1 MRIITEA
8 FDELG
13 DAWIYFDGTDTSYD
27 QMNAAIANLKNAI
40 DVFKARRNGPDGYTE
55 EELDEDNPYNQW
67 MYDK

>member
-13 DAWIYFDGTDTSYD
+13 DAWVYFDGTDTSYD
-27 QMNAAIANLKNAI
+27 QMNTAIAQLRNAI
-40 DVFKARRNGPDGYTE
+40 DVFKARRVPNGYTE
-55 EELDEDNPYNQW
+55 EELEEDSPYNQW

>member
-13 DAWIYFDGTDTSYD
+13 ETWVYFDGTDTSYD
-27 QMNAAIANLKNAI
+27 QMNTAIAQLRNAI
-40 DVFKARRNGPDGYTE
+40 DVFKSRRVPKGYTE
-55 EELDEDNPYNQW
+55 EELDADNPYNQW